1 MKILLVN
8 KFLYPKG
15 GDAIS
20 TVATGNLLSEKG
32 HQVFYFGM
40 KNPKNPDFSYQ
51 EYFVSDV
58 DYDAN
63 LNFFQKLKLTF
74 RIFYSWEA
82 RNKVGH
88 LLKKVKP
95 DIVHLNNFAHQITPS
110 ILDEIKKYNLPV
122 VMTMRDYKMVCPSYS
137 MLAKGTPCK
146 RCQGG
151 RYYFCTLYRCTK
163 HSAMKSMVNTAEMYL
178 HHRILHLY
186 DKIDLYLSPS
196 QFMKDLVREMGF
208 MGEVR
213 YLPNF
218 IHADRYLPSYG
229 WEEGSIVYFG
239 RLSYEKGLETLI
251 DAVKELSVEVKIIG
265 EGPLSDLL
273 ISKVKNE
280 GIQNVH
286 FLGYKIGED
295 LNQEIRKSMFAILP
309 SECYENYPR
318 SAMEAFALGKPVIGT
333 RIGGIPE
340 LVTDGET
347 GLSFEPGNVVDLREK
362 ILSLLENKN
371 KIIEMGKRARAFVE
385 ERLNPEKHYHDL
397 MDIYTEAMS
406 HRAAKEKR

>member
-1 MKILLVN
+1 
-8 KFLYPKG
+8 
-15 GDAIS
+15 
-20 TVATGNLLSEKG
+20 
-32 HQVFYFGM
+32 
-40 KNPKNPDFSYQ
+40 
-51 EYFVSDV
+51 
-58 DYDAN
+58 
-63 LNFFQKLKLTF
+63 
-74 RIFYSWEA
+74 
-82 RNKVGH
+82 
-88 LLKKVKP
+88 
-95 DIVHLNNFAHQITPS
+95 
-110 ILDEIKKYNLPV
+110 
-122 VMTMRDYKMVCPSYS
+122 
-137 MLAKGTPCK
+137 
-146 RCQGG
+146 
-151 RYYFCTLYRCTK
+151 
-163 HSAMKSMVNTAEMYL
+163 MVNTVEMYL
-178 HHRILHLY
+178 HHRILHIY